1 MKKYIL
7 QKYNH
12 RKCEDSSCMTSTSA
26 IKEKHCTYSKTIQ
39 ENSVLINLV
48 NYESYEKKSEETYQ
62 PNRC

>member
-1 MKKYIL
+1 MA
-7 QKYNH
+7 
-12 RKCEDSSCMTSTSA
+12 SASA
-26 IKEKHCTYSKTIQ
+26 IKEKHCIYSKTIQ